1 MSSFYGNNINLGSGD
16 GGGGGGDDSFL
27 IVPSGIWT
35 GDCEKTYGIVHRVI
49 TGDGCVLGEWLNNII
64 DGFRINGRW
73 FDEQEIACKYGNNE
87 MGIQIEGFELSYL
100 EDGITAQ
107 KSIDCDDPTYDHGQ
121 TITPTVTVTWE
132 GNTYSAQLPLQ
143 IIAMG
148 G

>member
-73 FDEQEIACKYGNNE
+73 FDE
-87 MGIQIEGFELSYL
+87 
-100 EDGITAQ
+100 
-107 KSIDCDDPTYDHGQ
+107 
-121 TITPTVTVTWE
+121 
-132 GNTYSAQLPLQ
+132 
-143 IIAMG
+143 
-148 G
+148 